1 MPVARS
7 QSAAVPASKTD
18 YERVRGLAVTLAGEP
33 EQLLPTIAF
42 LSRTY
47 SQRDALLD
55 LSLSVRKQ
63 ALRLEELA
71 REGRSQRAG
80 LVAQADQLLAALD
93 QMKAAAGELREA
105 AEAQEAVVTFGK
117 SIQLQGKIAV
127 MECLTKMLL
136 FAVE

>member
-1 MPVARS
+1 MPALRS
-7 QSAAVPASKTD
+7 NAAPSLHPD
-18 YERVRGLAVTLAGEP
+18 FQRVRDLALTLSHEP

-42 LSRTY
+42 LNRTY
-47 SQRDALLD
+47 PQRDALLD

-80 LVAQADQLLAALD
+80 LTAQADQLLAALE
-93 QMKAAAGELREA
+93 QMKQAAGDLRDA

-117 SIQLQGKIAV
+117 AIQLQGKIAV

-136 FAVE
+136 FALE